1 MMVFEHAWEEKANQ
15 GNYDWTT
22 KTQIIDSV
30 VGEGGIYELER
41 PRLRANI
48 IEIFISQ

>member
-1 MMVFEHAWEEKANQ
+1 MLGRRKPTRVNMIGQ
-15 GNYDWTT
+15 P

-41 PRLRANI
+41 PRLQANI